1 MSKVEVETEVVEYPC
16 PNCGTYNKP
25 YMHTR
30 TGYAYMI
37 CSNCKVQYKTS
48 TKVSANFRKFC
59 SKVARKPN
67 RSQGYYT
74 PQEEMVR
81 KVLLELGLREGI
93 DFVHNCRVK
102 NGRSYYWIDFMLHT
116 RRLAI
121 EVDPSVW
128 HRKRSR
134 MSLDT
139 PSDPRDDDW
148 IEIDQSASP
157 IVWNRGISDQRKEE
171 FLVSNGF
178 RVIHLSDSELK
189 SIDRIKEVIEGCL

>member
-25 YMHTR
+25 YM
-30 TGYAYMI
+30 
-37 CSNCKVQYKTS
+37 
-48 TKVSANFRKFC
+48 
-59 SKVARKPN
+59 
-67 RSQGYYT
+67 
-74 PQEEMVR
+74 
-81 KVLLELGLREGI
+81 
-93 DFVHNCRVK
+93 
-102 NGRSYYWIDFMLHT
+102 HT

-148 IEIDQSASP
+148 IEIDQSAPP